1 MDLLLP
7 LFPDHTGAESKG
19 GGLVWA
25 LLFVLLV
32 AFIVKSTSHQKKKKK
47 HQKQKAPE
55 AKGRLPLI
63 GHLHLLGGGVPV
75 FRTLS
80 SMAEAHGPIF
90 SLRLGFHNT
99 LIVSGRE
106 LARECLSTF
115 DKIFATRPNIAAGRY
130 MGYNNAF
137 FALAPYGEYWREMR
151 KIATL
156 ELLSPQRLQKLK
168 HVRDSEILCL
178 VKDLFSTYERHHKNI
193 THHDH
198 MVEVPMSQL
207 LEHLTFN
214 INVRIIAGK
223 RFSGDEKTLSDEEGE
238 AFRLKKAVK
247 EMTYLS
253 GVFVEADA
261 LPLRWHKW
269 VDLQGHVRAMKKTA
283 KDIDSV
289 LQLWLHQHLHKTTA
303 YSDRD
308 DSDFMDVLISMFSDQ
323 DALICGHQR
332 DVVIKATALTL
343 ILTGTGS
350 TAITVT
356 WALSLL
362 LNHPNVLKKAQDELD
377 TNIGT
382 HKWVQES
389 DITNLQY
396 LQAIIKETLRLYP
409 PAPLTGIREAMEDC
423 FVGGYFVQKG
433 TRLLINIWK
442 LQRDPQAWKNP
453 NEFLPERF
461 MEDDHKDL
469 DFKGQNFE
477 YIPFSSGR
485 RSCPGTTFGLQV
497 VSLTLARLLQGFDL
511 SAQAQAPAAKAGGVA
526 VEMSE
531 GLGVALPKLNPLQVM
546 IKPRLSFELYQQ
558 L

>member
-1 MDLLLP
+1 MDLLP
-7 LFPDHTGAESKG
+7 PSYSVVESK
-19 GGLVWA
+19 WA
-25 LLFVLLV
+25 LSYVLV
-32 AFIVKSTSHQKKKKK
+32 AIIVSSVLFIEKQRRRSSSDNDDELKKE
-47 HQKQKAPE
+47 KAPE
-55 AKGRLPLI
+55 AKGGLPLI
-63 GHLHLLGGGVPV
+63 GHLHLLGGPVPV

-80 SMAEAHGPIF
+80 SMAESHGPIF
-90 SLRLGFHNT
+90 SLRLGFHTT
-99 LIVSGRE
+99 LIVSSRE
-106 LARECLSTF
+106 LARECLTTI
-115 DKIFATRPNIAAGRY
+115 DKVFASRPNIAAGRY

-156 ELLSPQRLQKLK
+156 ELLSSHRLQQLK

-178 VKDLFSTYERHHKNI
+178 VKDLFSTHRHKLRNLS
-193 THHDH
+193 D

-214 INVRIIAGK
+214 IIVRIIAGK
-223 RFSGDEKTLSDEEGE
+223 RFSGDEKDLSDEENEGGILKRAVRE
-238 AFRLKKAVK
+238 A
-247 EMTYLS
+247 TYLS
-253 GVFVEADA
+253 GVFVEADG
-261 LPLRWHKW
+261 LPLTSMSKW
-269 VDLQGHVRAMKKTA
+269 VDFQGHVRAMKKTA
-283 KDIDSV
+283 MDIDSV
-289 LQLWLHQHLHKTTA
+289 LHEWLHQHLLKRTNHAGEDFSET
-303 YSDRD
+303 
-308 DSDFMDVLISMFSDQ
+308 DFMDILISTFSDP
-323 DALICGHQR
+323 DERICGHPR

-350 TAITVT
+350 TAITLT

-362 LNHPNVLKKAQDELD
+362 LNHPRVLKKAQDELD
-377 TNIGT
+377 SNVGT

-389 DITNLQY
+389 DMKQLQY

-423 FVGGYFVQKG
+423 FVGGYYVPKG

-442 LQRDPQAWKNP
+442 LHRDPQVWTNP
-453 NEFLPERF
+453 DEFVPERF
-461 MEDDHKDL
+461 MEDHKDL
-469 DFKGQNFE
+469 DFKGQNIE

-485 RSCPGTTFGLQV
+485 RSCPAANFGIQV

-511 SAQAQAPAAKAGGVA
+511 STTTKDGVA

-531 GLGVALPKLNPLQVM
+531 GLGVALPKLNPLRVM

>member
-1 MDLLLP
+1 MDHVPASYSVL
-7 LFPDHTGAESKG
+7 ESKG
-19 GGLVWA
+19 VVWA
-25 LLFVLLV
+25 LLFVLV
-32 AFIVKSTSHQKKKKK
+32 AFVVRSRSSNNEVKKKNKNEI
-47 HQKQKAPE
+47 APE
-55 AKGRLPLI
+55 AKGGFPLI
-63 GHLHLLGGGVPV
+63 GHLHLLGGPVPV

-80 SMAEAHGPIF
+80 SMADAHGPIF

-99 LIVSGRE
+99 LIVSSRE

-115 DKIFATRPNIAAGRY
+115 DKVFATRPNIAAGRY
-130 MGYNNAF
+130 MGYNNAI

-156 ELLSPQRLQKLK
+156 ELLSSHRLQKLK

-178 VKDLFSTYERHHKNI
+178 MKDLFSTHQHHKNTN
-193 THHDH
+193 THNHK
-198 MVEVPMSQL
+198 VEVPMSDI

-214 INVRIIAGK
+214 INVRNIAGK
-223 RFSGDEKTLSDEEGE
+223 RFSGDEKTRSDEESE
-238 AFRLKKAVK
+238 AYRLKRAVR
-247 EMTYLS
+247 EATYLS
-253 GVFVEADA
+253 GVFVEEDA
-261 LPLRWHKW
+261 LPSKLHRW
-269 VDLQGHVRAMKKTA
+269 VDFQGHVRAMKKTA

-289 LQLWLHQHLHKTTA
+289 LQVWLHQHLHKST
-303 YSDRD
+303 SSEP
-308 DSDFMDVLISMFSDQ
+308 SDFMDVMIAMFSDQ

-332 DVVIKATALTL
+332 DVVIKATALIL
-343 ILTGTGS
+343 ILTGSGS
-350 TAITVT
+350 TAITLT

-362 LNHPNVLKKAQDELD
+362 LNHPHVLKKAQHELN
-377 TNIGT
+377 TIVGT

-389 DITNLQY
+389 DIKDLQY
-396 LQAIIKETLRLYP
+396 LHAIIKETLRLYP

-423 FVGGYFVQKG
+423 FVGGYYVPKG

-442 LQRDPQAWKNP
+442 LQRDPEVWSNP

-485 RSCPGTTFGLQV
+485 RSCPGATFGLQV

-511 SAQAQAPAAKAGGVA
+511 SAATTEDGGGTVD
-526 VEMSE
+526 MSE
-531 GLGVALPKLNPLQVM
+531 GLGVALPRLNPLQLM
-546 IKPRLSFELYQQ
+546 IKPRLSSKLYQQ